1 MVNNLVKL
9 DCLRN
14 IAAPDGVA
22 ESADMLQKRLDA
34 QWDSDC
40 SFEAED
46 PITGAPLWWEKFS
59 KAFKVT
65 QMVDVNGV
73 PRALG
78 TDFDDQADM
87 CEIVRTLLANG
98 YFPGA
103 DKSLKALTY
112 DFLWNIFCPGD
123 DGQTKVCAFNVN
135 SFLDKSN
142 WFVMFDSAIIL
153 FGGQPTTQLQQGL
166 EPALH

>member
-14 IAAPDGVA
+14 IAAPSGVA
-22 ESADMLQKRLDA
+22 ESADMLQRRLDA

-46 PITGAPLWWEKFS
+46 PKTSLPSWWGKFS
-59 KAFKVT
+59 SRFNIT

-73 PRALG
+73 PKGLG

-103 DKSLKALTY
+103 DRTLKALSY
-112 DFLWNIFCPGD
+112 DFLWHIFCPGD
-123 DGQTKVCAFNVN
+123 DGQTKVCAFNVD
-135 SFLDKSN
+135 SFLDKTN
-142 WFVMFDSAIIL
+142 WFILFDSAIIL
-153 FGGQPTTQLQQGL
+153 FGGQPGTLLQQGL
-166 EPALH
+166 LPATI

>member
-59 KAFKVT
+59 KAFNVT
-65 QMVDVNGV
+65 QMVDVDGV

-78 TDFDDQADM
+78 TDFDD
-87 CEIVRTLLANG
+87 
-98 YFPGA
+98 
-103 DKSLKALTY
+103 
-112 DFLWNIFCPGD
+112 
-123 DGQTKVCAFNVN
+123 
-135 SFLDKSN
+135 
-142 WFVMFDSAIIL
+142 
-153 FGGQPTTQLQQGL
+153 
-166 EPALH
+166 